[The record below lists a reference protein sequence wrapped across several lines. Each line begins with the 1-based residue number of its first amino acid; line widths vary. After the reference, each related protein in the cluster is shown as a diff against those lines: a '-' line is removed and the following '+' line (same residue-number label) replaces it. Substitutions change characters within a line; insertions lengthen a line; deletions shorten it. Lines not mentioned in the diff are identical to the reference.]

1 MLSTSGKIM
10 HKVNAGCHCG
20 NIGVELELA
29 HAPGNY
35 SPRTCDCEFCKK
47 HGAAYV
53 SDPRGTLDVTV
64 EDEQACTTY
73 RQGSALADFLICK
86 RCGVL
91 VGVFYRDEDR
101 IYAALNA
108 SIVGMQARFG
118 AASPGAPK
126 KLTDIEKVAR
136 WKALWFSEVRI
147 AGADG

>member
-1 MLSTSGKIM
+1 M

-20 NIGVELELA
+20 NIRVGLA
-29 HAPGNY
+29 LSHAPGNY

-73 RQGSALADFLICK
+73 RQGSALADFLICS

-91 VGVFYRDEDR
+91 VGVFYQDGERL
-101 IYAALNA
+101 YGALNA
-108 SIVGMQARFG
+108 SIVGAQARFA
-118 AASPGAPK
+118 AASPVSPK
-126 KLTDIEKVAR
+126 KLTETEKPER

-147 AGADG
+147 AAADG